1 MSRVLVAITGA
12 SGAIYGVRLVQR
24 LVEHDVPT
32 DVVCSSAGARVLG
45 IEHGL
50 PANPEEWFP
59 EGAPQNLAV
68 YANDDIAAPPASGSH
83 APRAMIVAPCS
94 MGTLGRIACG
104 ISGNLIER
112 CADVMLKERGRLVVV
127 PRESP
132 LSQIHLRNM
141 LSLAESGAHIVPA
154 MPAFYARPR
163 DIEDT
168 IAFVVDR
175 ALSSAGLDI
184 PLRSVWR
191 EDAP

>member
-32 DVVCSSAGARVLG
+32 DVVCSKAGARVLEL
-45 IEHGL
+45 EHGL
-50 PANPEEWFP
+50 PGDPLEWFP
-59 EGAPQNLAV
+59 EGAPENLAV
-68 YANDDIAAPPASGSH
+68 HANEDIAAPPASGSH
-83 APRAMIVAPCS
+83 APRAMIVIPCS

-104 ISGNLIER
+104 ISANLIER
-112 CADVMLKERGRLVVV
+112 CADVMLKERQRLVVV

-141 LSLAESGAHIVPA
+141 LTLSESGAHIVPA

-163 DIEDT
+163 DLEDT
-168 IAFVVDR
+168 ISFVVDR
-175 ALSSAGLDI
+175 AISSAGLDI
-184 PLRSVWR
+184 PLRAVWR